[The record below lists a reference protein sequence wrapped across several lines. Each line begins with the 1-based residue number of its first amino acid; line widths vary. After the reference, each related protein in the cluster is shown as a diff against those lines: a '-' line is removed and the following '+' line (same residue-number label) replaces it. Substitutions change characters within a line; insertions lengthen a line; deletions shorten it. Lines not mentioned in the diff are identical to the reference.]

1 MKNLKKTA
9 VLAFAVSTAS
19 LSTGC
24 FSVTGFDSPAAPRP
38 VERTIS
44 VAVETRAG
52 DGAEPSF
59 VRDVAAAANRNLA
72 RRGFRLAENGDSD
85 VKVSFDVSQKEFNRA
100 GDFIVYDGRVD
111 GRVSLSSGDARTVDQ
126 TSFSARGERALGA
139 AAATDKLS
147 AAIVPQVEDWVEKT
161 VTAENLGLAVL
172 AFSVDYHG
180 VKASRKAALVD
191 EFVKSAN
198 ATEGVHDCQLVG
210 ESWKPGR
217 WSDDYTATYRIVYD
231 AGAFPNGPLN
241 TISVRNP
248 DLEMTVLPAAA
259 PAAR

>member
-9 VLAFAVSTAS
+9 VLALAVSTAS

-24 FSVTGFDSPAAPRP
+24 FSVTGFDSPASPRTA
-38 VERTIS
+38 ESTIG
-44 VAVETRAG
+44 VAVETRAA
-52 DGAEPSF
+52 DGTEPSF

-72 RRGFRLAENGDSD
+72 RRGFRLAEPGASD

-111 GRVSLSSGDARTVDQ
+111 GRVAFSSGDGRMVDQ
-126 TSFSARGERALGA
+126 TSFSARGERALGTT
-139 AAATDKLS
+139 AATDKLS
-147 AAIVPQVEDWVEKT
+147 AAIVPQIDAWLEKA
-161 VTAENLGLAVL
+161 VTADNLGLAVVT
-172 AFSVDYHG
+172 FSVDYHA

-191 EFVKSAN
+191 EFVKTAN
-198 ATEGVHDCQLVG
+198 ATEGVRDCQLVG
-210 ESWKPGR
+210 EVWKPGR

-231 AGAFPNGPLN
+231 SDAFPNGPLN

-248 DLEMTVLPAAA
+248 GLDMAVLPAVA
-259 PAAR
+259 P